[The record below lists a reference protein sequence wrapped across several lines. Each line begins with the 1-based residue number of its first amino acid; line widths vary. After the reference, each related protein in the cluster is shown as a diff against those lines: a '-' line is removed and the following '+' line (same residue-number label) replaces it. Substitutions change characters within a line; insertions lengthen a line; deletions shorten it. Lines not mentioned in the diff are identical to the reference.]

1 MLAWSYY
8 GLIALE
14 YLLGRSEIS
23 GLIFKLAFLGFIVI
37 GSTIDLKSV
46 IEISDALVFLVSI
59 PNLVGLYL
67 LAPRIKQELQAYL
80 LSQAD

>member
-1 MLAWSYY
+1 M
-8 GLIALE
+8 
-14 YLLGRSEIS
+14 
-23 GLIFKLAFLGFIVI
+23 I

-46 IEISDALVFLVSI
+46 IEISDALVFLISI

-67 LAPRIKQELQAYL
+67 LAPRIKQELQTYL